1 MGSDLRA
8 FSATAGDMYLAVRS
22 ARAGDIKG
30 ESQAS
35 SHVDEIVV
43 HGWSWGLSQQ
53 VAAAAPDG
61 GSGKQAGKRRSL
73 RTIVIVK
80 TLDRATT
87 SLMSVLYA
95 NDLVRTA
102 VLTMRK
108 SGGQQEDF
116 FKITLTDARVIE
128 IDYVADE
135 NASVQ
140 ERLTLAFTHVAFE
153 YKPQSGTGQ
162 LLGAN
167 TFEADA

>member
-1 MGSDLRA
+1 MPAGLPS
-8 FSATAGDMYLAVRS
+8 FSATAGDMYLSVRS

-30 ESQAS
+30 ESQANG
-35 SHVDEIVV
+35 HVDEVVV
-43 HGWSWGLSQQ
+43 HGWNWGLSQQ

-73 RTIVIVK
+73 RTLVVVK

-102 VLTMRK
+102 VLSMRK
-108 SGGQQEDF
+108 AGGQQDDF

-128 IDYVADE
+128 LDYVADE
-135 NASVQ
+135 QANVQ
-140 ERLTLAFTHVAFE
+140 ERVTFAFAHVGFE
-153 YKPQSGTGQ
+153 YKPQAGTGQ
-162 LLGAN
+162 LGGAN
-167 TFEADA
+167 TFDADA

>member
-1 MGSDLRA
+1 MRSDIPT
-8 FSATAGDMYLAVRS
+8 FSATAGDMYLSVRS

-30 ESQAS
+30 ESQANT
-35 SHVDEIVV
+35 HVDEIVV
-43 HGWSWGLSQQ
+43 HGWNWGMAQQ
-53 VAAAAPDG
+53 VAAGAPDG

-73 RTIVIVK
+73 RTIVVVK

-128 IDYVADE
+128 LDYVADE
-135 NASVQ
+135 QANVQ
-140 ERLTLAFTHVAFE
+140 ERVTFAFTHVGFE

-162 LLGAN
+162 LLGAT
-167 TFEADA
+167 TFDADA